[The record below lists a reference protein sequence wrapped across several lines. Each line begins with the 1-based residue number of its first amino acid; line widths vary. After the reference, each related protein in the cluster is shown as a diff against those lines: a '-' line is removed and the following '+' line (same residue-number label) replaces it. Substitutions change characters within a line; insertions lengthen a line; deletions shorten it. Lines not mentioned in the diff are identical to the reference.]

1 MTITAGQV
9 KELRERTGAGMME
22 CKKVLQESSGD
33 LEQAI
38 VLLRERGLS
47 RAAKKAGRAAAEGK
61 IEALV
66 DADGMYGVLVEV
78 NCETDFAAKNEDF
91 VAFVNDAAQIAL
103 KNRISSVEKLREFR
117 TDSGR
122 TVADL
127 LTDLISKVGEN
138 MTLRRVNA
146 ITSET
151 GVVASYNHMGGKIC
165 TLVAIEGGNED
176 AVKTLSK
183 DIAMHVAA
191 AAPRYLNSSQ
201 VQAKELEQ
209 EKEIGRK
216 RLLDEGKPEEMIEK
230 ILVGQIN
237 KFYKE
242 VCLIDQIFIKDT
254 STNITKLLQQ
264 TSDKL
269 SISSFLRFQLGEGVE
284 KKESD
289 FAAEVAAAAKGH

>member
-1 MTITAGQV
+1 M
-9 KELRERTGAGMME
+9 
-22 CKKVLQESSGD
+22 
-33 LEQAI
+33 
-38 VLLRERGLS
+38 
-47 RAAKKAGRAAAEGK
+47 
-61 IEALV
+61 
-66 DADGMYGVLVEV
+66 
-78 NCETDFAAKNEDF
+78 
-91 VAFVNDAAQIAL
+91 
-103 KNRISSVEKLREFR
+103 
-117 TDSGR
+117 
-122 TVADL
+122 
-127 LTDLISKVGEN
+127 
-138 MTLRRVNA
+138 
-146 ITSET
+146 
-151 GVVASYNHMGGKIC
+151 
-165 TLVAIEGGNED
+165 
-176 AVKTLSK
+176 
-183 DIAMHVAA
+183 
-191 AAPRYLNSSQ
+191 NSSQ

-289 FAAEVAAAAKGH
+289 FAAEVAAAAAAAKGH